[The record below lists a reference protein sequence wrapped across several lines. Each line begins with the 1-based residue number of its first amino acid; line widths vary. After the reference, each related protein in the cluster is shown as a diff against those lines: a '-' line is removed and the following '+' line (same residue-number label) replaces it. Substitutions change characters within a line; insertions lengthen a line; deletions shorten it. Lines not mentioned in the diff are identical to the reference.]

1 MAGPKPKARDRL
13 LAAADELFYNRGIH
27 ATGVDEIVQRA
38 GTAKTTLYAHFRTKN
53 DLIAGYL
60 ARRSANWRTQM
71 EAELERADGTP
82 ELELDTIFAVLAS
95 GCDAPGFRG
104 CPFINAAAEFPDSAH
119 PARKVANE
127 HRTWVKNLILERA
140 RAAELE
146 EPETVADE
154 LVLLYDAAMVGKQ
167 FDPAGHAAARA
178 RATAFSII
186 ENATRRTD

>member
-60 ARRSANWRTQM
+60 TRRSANWRTQM

-82 ELELDTIFAVLAS
+82 EQELDTIFAVLAS

-104 CPFINAAAEFPDSAH
+104 CPFINPAAEFPDSAH

-127 HRTWVKNLILERA
+127 HRTWVKNLILER
-140 RAAELE
+140 
-146 EPETVADE
+146 
-154 LVLLYDAAMVGKQ
+154 
-167 FDPAGHAAARA
+167 
-178 RATAFSII
+178 
-186 ENATRRTD
+186 